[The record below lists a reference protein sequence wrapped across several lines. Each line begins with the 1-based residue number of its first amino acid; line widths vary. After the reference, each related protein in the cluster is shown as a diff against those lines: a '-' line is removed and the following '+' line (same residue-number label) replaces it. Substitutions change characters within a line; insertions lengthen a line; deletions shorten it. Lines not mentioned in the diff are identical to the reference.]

1 MPSFYHWMASLLG
14 DAILNSFKDAA
25 KRNSL
30 NRYNKSGITFQT
42 KAAGIKKLKYPK
54 IFF

>member
-30 NRYNKSGITFQT
+30 NRYNKSALLFKQ
-42 KAAGIKKLKYPK
+42 KQPE
-54 IFF
+54 